1 MMKLNIKGPMPILA
15 VFVQWGECFTWK
27 QTMMYG
33 VLSSHLAMMSCM
45 LNWSG
50 IFSLMSS
57 TMVFTLMTISM
68 RMRRRRMSSMVFTF
82 SSRVDVAP
90 PPLPDSLGCS
100 SKTVLK
106 SFSEVAVRKPISA
119 FGWRP
124 YR

>member
-1 MMKLNIKGPMPILA
+1 M
-15 VFVQWGECFTWK
+15 
-27 QTMMYG
+27 
-33 VLSSHLAMMSCM
+33 SHLEADDDVRSP
-45 LNWSG
+45 LLALGHDVVHVELVRHLLGNVVHNG
-50 IFSLMSS
+50 LHLDDNEHKEEDEDE
-57 TMVFTLMTISM
+57 VDVHGV
-68 RMRRRRMSSMVFTF
+68 VFTF
-82 SSRVDVAP
+82 SSRVEDAP

>member
-1 MMKLNIKGPMPILA
+1 M
-15 VFVQWGECFTWK
+15 
-27 QTMMYG
+27 
-33 VLSSHLAMMSCM
+33 SHLEADDDVRSP
-45 LNWSG
+45 LLALGHDVVHVELVRHLLGDVVHNR
-50 IFSLMSS
+50 LHLDDN
-57 TMVFTLMTISM
+57 V
-68 RMRRRRMSSMVFTF
+68 REDEDVDVEEKEVDVHDVVFTF
-82 SSRVDVAP
+82 SSRVEDAP